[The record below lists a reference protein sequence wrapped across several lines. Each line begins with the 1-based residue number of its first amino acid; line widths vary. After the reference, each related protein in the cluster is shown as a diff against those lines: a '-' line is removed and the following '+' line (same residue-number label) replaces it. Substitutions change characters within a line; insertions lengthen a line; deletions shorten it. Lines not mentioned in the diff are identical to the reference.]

1 MVINPI
7 YAQKVLKAYNL
18 QLSMRARTS
27 KGKKNGLAPGD
38 VITISPESKKKSMA
52 AKISQEIV
60 NNLTKNSP
68 RDRMADEVMNQL
80 SRTYGQ
86 SLEVEEKTGQGLAFM
101 VASEKKGDP
110 PRYVSR
116 EENET
121 LIQKLLDI
129 TQTIVYRNL
138 SKGELN
144 ENSPGER

>member
-1 MVINPI
+1 MVINPT
-7 YAQKVLKAYNL
+7 YTQKVLKAYNL

-38 VITISPESKKKSMA
+38 VIMISPESKKKSMA

-60 NNLTKNSP
+60 NNLTKISP
-68 RDRMADEVMNQL
+68 RDRMADEVMDQL

-86 SLEVEEKTGQGLAFM
+86 SLEVEEKTGEGLAFM
-101 VASEKKGDP
+101 VASEKQGDP

-121 LIQKLLDI
+121 LRQKLLDI
-129 TQTIVYRNL
+129 AQTIVYRNL

>member
-1 MVINPI
+1 
-7 YAQKVLKAYNL
+7 
-18 QLSMRARTS
+18 MRARTS

>member
-7 YAQKVLKAYNL
+7 YTQKVLKAYNL

-38 VITISPESKKKSMA
+38 VITISPESKKKSLA

-86 SLEVEEKTGQGLAFM
+86 SLNVEEKTGEGLAFM
-101 VASEKKGDP
+101 VASEKQGDP

-121 LIQKLLDI
+121 LRQKLLDI
-129 TQTIVYRNL
+129 AQTIVYRNL